1 MRLPLVALACILALA
16 PAAPACTTGIISGK
30 ATRDGRPILWKNRD
44 TPDLH
49 NQIVRGEGGRFTYV
63 GVANA
68 GDHGGLQIWS
78 GVNAAGFAIMNN
90 VSYNLDTKAD
100 DSTQEGTFMKLALQT
115 CATVEEFQALL
126 AGTDGGGRL
135 VAANFGVIDAQGG
148 AAYFETDERGF
159 HRFDAAAAPGG
170 FLVRTNFS
178 FSGRKG
184 AGAGYLR
191 EARARELVGGLQ
203 ASGRLTVENL
213 LAEAARDAS
222 NPHIG
227 SFPADTRKGFAYT
240 GDSINR
246 NSTANAFM
254 VQGVAPG
261 ESAGRSTAWVVLG
274 QPVTG
279 VAVPLWVEVGA
290 VPAELDGR
298 HGMPALHTAFD
309 RVRLYVYPDHEDDRI
324 KYLDAARLYDPA
336 TGLLKPFMALERQN
350 FEDVRKALE
359 AAHPDLKALQA
370 EVAKRTLDK
379 VEALLL
385 DRRVPPAR

>member
-1 MRLPLVALACILALA
+1 MRLPFVIACVLSLV
-16 PAAPACTTGIISGK
+16 PAARACTTGIISGK
-30 ATRDGRPILWKNRD
+30 ATPDGRPILWKNRD

-49 NQIVRGEGGRFTYV
+49 NQVVRGEGGRFTYV

-126 AGTDGGGRL
+126 AETDGGGRL
-135 VAANFGVIDAQGG
+135 VAANFGVIDARGG
-148 AAYFETDERGF
+148 AAYFETDERGY

-213 LAEAARDAS
+213 MAEVARDAS

-227 SFPADTRKGFAYT
+227 SFPAESRKGFAYT

-261 ESAGRSTAWVVLG
+261 EPAGRSTAWVVLG

-279 VAVPLWVEVGA
+279 VAVPVWVEAGA

-298 HGMPALHTAFD
+298 HGRAPLHAAFD
-309 RVRLYVYPDHEDDRI
+309 RVRLHIYPDHEDDRI
-324 KYLDAARLYDPA
+324 KYLDAARVYDPA

-350 FEDVRKALE
+350 FEEVARAMKGGN
-359 AAHPDLKALQA
+359 PDLAALQA
-370 EVAKRTLDK
+370 GIARRTLEK
-379 VEALLL
+379 VVALLSE
-385 DRRVPPAR
+385 RAVH